1 MSPVRARSPALAILY
16 AETGV
21 FCKRTATGVAESSE
35 NRRANK
41 RGEFC
46 HGTPRYSERRPLQA
60 AHGMAREFQAI
71 SRYR

>member
-1 MSPVRARSPALAILY
+1 
-16 AETGV
+16 V